1 MKQRYLQ
8 HFFLNQY
15 ICVFFFLPDY
25 AVYENT
31 DTEDNPPLVDIK
43 VEPEDV
49 TQNIAEDTGDDT
61 GIVLAI
67 LFPSCNIYAHSTAFS
82 IVTYPL

>member
-1 MKQRYLQ
+1 MKFEEVRL
-8 HFFLNQY
+8 FA
-15 ICVFFFLPDY
+15 FFLPDY

-49 TQNIAEDTGDDT
+49 PQNIAEDTGDDT
-61 GIVLAI
+61 GIV
-67 LFPSCNIYAHSTAFS
+67 C
-82 IVTYPL
+82 